1 MQAYISNSCLA
12 MYLYNNV
19 IVNKKQNRKKR
30 GGIMFLYC
38 SVLLISD
45 CQLIWFQSWIC
56 SVSHLHV
63 CAIVVNTQKVQNS
76 NQGPQQCCIF
86 NPSAAIMLPCL
97 AFPPFY
103 CYCSLPGPLPPSP
116 PRQAEVLPMWLLAP
130 AASFPTFTLHP
141 PLPPPL
147 FLTPPPSISTPRS
160 RASALPCPWWCVR

>member
-1 MQAYISNSCLA
+1 MSSCDKSKRCTMQAYISNSCLA

-130 AASFPTFTLHP
+130 AASFWR
-141 PLPPPL
+141 PPP
-147 FLTPPPSISTPRS
+147 ISTPRS